1 MNKKVMGLLLTV
13 IMLFSVIVPTSA
25 ATTRFVDLEGKDCAD
40 EVAILSTLGIVEGIN
55 EEQYAPDR
63 GVTRAQV
70 ATILTR
76 LMGAEETMAGAD
88 IFADV
93 PGDHWAYQYVAAAYN
108 AGLVVGMGDGTFA
121 PEEHVTYAQLVKMLL
136 CLMGYDVQAEAAGG
150 YPGGYYSKA
159 AQMGMLAGIDAEMDK
174 AVSRG
179 NMAII
184 LYNTIDLPLFEQ
196 TSYGSGADGV
206 YAESSDTL
214 LSRYK
219 DIYVVEGMVSANY
232 FTALSTPERSCSV
245 NEVAIGTKVYG
256 VGTTNAADMLGAKV
270 KAYYSGTR
278 TTDVET
284 PELLIIERAGAATE
298 YTFTDKEISEETTAR
313 KFVYVKDGSEK
324 TISIDD
330 DAILVVNG
338 QQVEEGVTAAA
349 IQPEMGTVSLVC
361 NNGTSADK
369 VMVWSYKNGLVQ
381 SIDVKAKTVMLK
393 TSEGTKTISVDPEE
407 KTVKSQYVNADGTAF
422 DINSVRKQEVLSVAE
437 SANGKVLRVIKNNTY
452 VMGKVTEV
460 DEHSVVIEGKEYNVA
475 ENSDMPAL
483 NTSAK
488 FFLDFMGNIAD
499 MDTNAVSDYMYGYLV
514 NAAYS
519 KGIEKKAQLKI
530 FTQNGEMKV
539 YETTDK
545 VRVNDDY
552 VANTVLCENIPG
564 VYKYVGTGTTY
575 TKTDNS
581 TIRQL
586 VKYTINNEGKV
597 NEMLTALN
605 KTNAASEMKGEAG
618 FNMVLDLNGNGQ
630 AYYPRG
636 VEGEVGYFD
645 MQKLVNSSDTGEV
658 HWIYNLGLLGA
669 TMAVDTSKTAIFR
682 IPAEDAPD
690 EDYYILT
697 AGELPHRAKLA
708 YLTAYDLT
716 EGSALGAIVW
726 DVGASGTVSSGLN
739 AKYWSDMNVPAGLI
753 TSISKLMDNDDMES
767 YYKIKIVNWD
777 GNASEVYA
785 RTDLKCAY
793 GCANTNIAED
803 PVASENLTASGI
815 DPTAYIKVED
825 LRVGDMIRFEKDASN
840 FLTVAGVVYR
850 HNTPGMKEFAVR
862 TEGYIW
868 VTTENSIY
876 VTGDLVSSGIVT
888 HVDSNSVLVETQL
901 VDAQGV
907 PRKTV
912 TRTYPFKS
920 SRVMIFDQETR
931 TTKGVDS
938 VNEIAEGDHI
948 VVLWRTIT
956 PMAMFIYR

>member
-1 MNKKVMGLLLTV
+1 MNKKVMGLLLAVTMLFAV
-13 IMLFSVIVPTSA
+13 IMPTSA
-25 ATTRFVDLEGKDCAD
+25 ATTKFVDLDGKDCAD
-40 EVAILSTLGIVEGIN
+40 EVAILTTLGIVEGIN

-63 GVTRAQV
+63 GVNRAQV

-76 LMGAEETMAGAD
+76 LMGAEETMSGTD
-88 IFADV
+88 IFVDV
-93 PGDHWAYQYVAAAYN
+93 PGDHWAYQYVTAAYN
-108 AGLVVGMGDGTFA
+108 AGLIVGMGDGTFA
-121 PEEHVTYAQLVKMLL
+121 PDEYVTYAQLVKMLL

-150 YPGGYYSKA
+150 YPGGYYAKA

-219 DIYVVEGMVSANY
+219 DIFVVEGTVSANY
-232 FTALSTPERSCSV
+232 FTALTTAERTC
-245 NEVAIGTKVYG
+245 NANQVAIGTKVYN
-256 VGTTNAADMLGAKV
+256 VGTTNAAEMLGTKV
-270 KAYYSGTR
+270 KAYYMGTR
-278 TTDVET
+278 NTDVET

-313 KFVYVKDGSEK
+313 KLVYVKDGAEK
-324 TISIDD
+324 TITIDD
-330 DAILVVNG
+330 DATLIVNG
-338 QQVEEGVTAAA
+338 QQVEEGVTATAV
-349 IQPEMGTVSLVC
+349 QPEIGTVTLVC

-369 VMVWSYKNGLVQ
+369 VIVWSYENGIVQ
-381 SIDVKAKTVMLK
+381 SVDTKAKTVMLK
-393 TSEGTKTISVDPEE
+393 TAEGTKTIAVDPEE
-407 KTVKSQYVNADGTAF
+407 RTVKSQYVNADGTAF
-422 DINSVRKQEVLSVAE
+422 DIDSVRKQEILSVAE
-437 SANGKVLRVIKNNTY
+437 SANDKVIRVIKNSTY

-460 DEHSVVIEGKEYNVA
+460 DEDSVVVEGKAYTVA
-475 ENSDMPAL
+475 DSCDMPAL
-483 NTSAK
+483 NTGAK
-488 FFLDFMGNIAD
+488 FFLDFMGNIAA

-530 FTQNGEMKV
+530 FNQDGEMKV
-539 YETTDK
+539 YETTDR

-552 VANTVLCENIPG
+552 ISNTELCENIPG

-586 VKYTINNEGKV
+586 IKYTINNEGKV

-605 KTNAASEMKGEAG
+605 KTNVASEMKGEAG
-618 FNMVLDLNGNGQ
+618 LNMVLDLNGNGQ
-630 AYYPRG
+630 AYYPVG
-636 VEGEVGYFD
+636 VEGTAGYFD

-669 TMAVDTSKTAIFR
+669 TMAVDAAKTVIFR
-682 IPAEDAPD
+682 IPNKDAAD
-690 EDYYILT
+690 EDYYVIT
-697 AGELPHRAKLA
+697 SAELPHRSKLA

-726 DVGASGTVSSGLN
+726 DVGASGSTSSGLN

-767 YYKIKIVNWD
+767 YYKIKLTDWE
-777 GNASEVYA
+777 GNSTEVYA
-785 RTDLKCAY
+785 RNDLKCAY
-793 GCANTNIAED
+793 GCANTNIEED
-803 PVASENLTASGI
+803 AVASENLTASGI
-815 DPTAYIKVED
+815 DPTAYINVAD
-825 LRVGDMIRFEKDASN
+825 LRVGDIVRFEKDASN

-862 TEGYIW
+862 TEGNIW

-876 VTGDLVSSGIVT
+876 VTGDLVSSGTVS
-888 HVDSNSVLVETQL
+888 HVDANGVLVETQL
-901 VDAQGV
+901 VDAQGL
-907 PRKTV
+907 PRKTAL
-912 TRTYPFKS
+912 RTYPFKS
-920 SRVMIFDQETR
+920 SRVIIFDQETR
-931 TTKGVDS
+931 TTKGVAS
-938 VNEIAEGDHI
+938 ANEIAEGDHI